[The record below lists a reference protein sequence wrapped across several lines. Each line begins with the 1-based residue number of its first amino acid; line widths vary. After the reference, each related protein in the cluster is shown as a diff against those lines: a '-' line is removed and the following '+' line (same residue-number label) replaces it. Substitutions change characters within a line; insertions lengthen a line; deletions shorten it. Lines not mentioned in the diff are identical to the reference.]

1 MCICVWGDGCIH
13 LELLFME
20 NSLVVQWLGFCA
32 FTAEGPSSIPSQETK
47 IPQVLMYGTQTKK
60 LSFMDFHSPVRE
72 DRGWL
77 CQVTGEI

>member
-1 MCICVWGDGCIH
+1 MCICVWGGGCIH

-47 IPQVLMYGTQTKK
+47 IPQVLRYGTKK
-60 LSFMDFHSPVRE
+60 KKGYHLWTFILQFGKIGAGCVK
-72 DRGWL
+72 
-77 CQVTGEI
+77 